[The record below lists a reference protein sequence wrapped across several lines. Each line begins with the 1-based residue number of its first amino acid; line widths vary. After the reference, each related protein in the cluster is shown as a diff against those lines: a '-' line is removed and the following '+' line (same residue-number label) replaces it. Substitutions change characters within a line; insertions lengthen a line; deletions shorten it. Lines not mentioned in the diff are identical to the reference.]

1 MTLVLSERPPPPPQS
16 WSLCSR
22 ADAWQR
28 IWKTA
33 KITVVVAATTAILQF
48 HRDQPGMEYA
58 YFIGPIKLC
67 KKKKRNIPGIQLY
80 TRESCSAYALS
91 NAEGALISPKW
102 TAKGIYWECPSD
114 CENYKFSPQE
124 CPECHLD
131 RNWTDILPVGNT
143 KGNTNMKM
151 RLPFR
156 LYPTLKKLLELH
168 FEVKINL
175 P

>member
-1 MTLVLSERPPPPPQS
+1 MTPVLSERPPPPPQS

-67 KKKKRNIPGIQLY
+67 KKKKETYLEFSFIQEKVVLPMLFQMQKGHLSAPSGLPKEYTENALQTVRTINSAHRN
-80 TRESCSAYALS
+80 ALS
-91 NAEGALISPKW
+91 V
-102 TAKGIYWECPSD
+102 T
-114 CENYKFSPQE
+114 
-124 CPECHLD
+124 
-131 RNWTDILPVGNT
+131 
-143 KGNTNMKM
+143 
-151 RLPFR
+151 
-156 LYPTLKKLLELH
+156 
-168 FEVKINL
+168 
-175 P
+175 